1 MNPIDHDSYEAVA
14 VLNYFS
20 FPMEVNE
27 DGYKSFV
34 RKEMGFSK
42 DDSYPILLIDSSS
55 EEMPSVEL
63 SEKENIL
70 SFLFNKQIIG
80 SYKQHSAYEK

>member
-1 MNPIDHDSYEAVA
+1 MDSDSYEAVA

-27 DGYKSFV
+27 DGYKSAV
-34 RKEMGFSK
+34 RREMGFSK

-63 SEKENIL
+63 TEKENIL
-70 SFLFNKQIIG
+70 SFLFNKRLIG
-80 SYKQHSAYEK
+80 SYKHHSAYEK

>member
-1 MNPIDHDSYEAVA
+1 MNHDSYEAVA

-27 DGYKSFV
+27 DGYKTVV

-42 DDSYPILLIDSSS
+42 DDPYPILLIDSSS
-55 EEMPSVEL
+55 EDMPSVEL
-63 SEKENIL
+63 TEKENIL

-80 SYKQHSAYEK
+80 SYKHHSAYEN